1 MFQLRLEKLCQ
12 HKIDAA
18 LPNDSMGKGR
28 HAGGMAMSLS
38 LSKYIQY
45 SSTDRAIN
53 YERGMGTWIE
63 KSVRRQQK
71 RTVHK

>member
-18 LPNDSMGKGR
+18 LPNGSMGKGR

-38 LSKYIQY
+38 LSL
-45 SSTDRAIN
+45 
-53 YERGMGTWIE
+53 
-63 KSVRRQQK
+63 
-71 RTVHK
+71 